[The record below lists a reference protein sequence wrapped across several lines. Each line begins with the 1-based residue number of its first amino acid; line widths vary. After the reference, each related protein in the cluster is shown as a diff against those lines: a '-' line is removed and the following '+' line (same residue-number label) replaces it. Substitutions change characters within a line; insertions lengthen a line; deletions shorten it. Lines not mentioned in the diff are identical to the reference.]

1 MSARTFRPL
10 FVLLVL
16 LLAAL
21 ACNLPGGKSPVQATA
36 VVSAPTAD
44 MTRVALEYQATQMSL
59 QLTQAA
65 DAANQPTTIPPTQP
79 PVVVNVTQVVPT
91 AEPPKEVQ
99 PTVAQATATQDFSAR
114 MKNAKIL
121 VYEDTQG
128 IGLWIS
134 DALNGMG
141 LRYTH
146 VGDAI
151 GDFMSNL
158 NSGINWDL
166 IIVGAESKSKV
177 QGEFWDVIG
186 EKLSR
191 NKTALIA
198 EVWYLDSLGEG
209 RIKTVTSGC
218 GIRFQRDWPLAESI
232 YWLVSDHPVFSDPNN
247 AMPLI
252 HYSRYWNWQ
261 AGDLIKLAPGSNAT
275 LLAGTFQKQKSDYGV
290 MATCYDGRVIF
301 QTFSNHDY
309 RYDEIVSLWQNYITY
324 VLKNRFAAVP

>member
-1 MSARTFRPL
+1 MSAHSLRSFAG
-10 FVLLVL
+10 VLVL
-16 LLAAL
+16 VLAVL
-21 ACNLPGGKSPVQATA
+21 ACNLPVGGNPASQPPVNN
-36 VVSAPTAD
+36 APTAD
-44 MTRVALEYQATQMSL
+44 ATRIALEIQSTQMSS
-59 QLTQAA
+59 QLTEAA
-65 DAANQPTTIPPTQP
+65 GKVQQPTSVPATQSVVTVVVQPTQ
-79 PVVVNVTQVVPT
+79 
-91 AEPPKEVQ
+91 EL
-99 PTVAQATATQDFSAR
+99 PTVAQPTPTADALAR

-128 IGLWIS
+128 FGLWIS

-141 LRYTH
+141 LKYTH

-166 IIVGAESKSKV
+166 IIVGAESKTKI

-186 EKLSR
+186 EKIAR

-198 EVWYLDSLGEG
+198 EVWYLDTLGEG

-218 GIRFQRDWPLAESI
+218 GIRFQRNWPLAESI
-232 YWLVSDHPVFSDPNN
+232 YWLVSDHPVFSDPNH

-252 HYSRYWNWQ
+252 HYNRYWQAQ

-275 LLAGTFQKQKSDYGV
+275 LLAGTFPKQKSDYGV
-290 MATCYDGRVIF
+290 MATCYDGRVIV

-309 RYDEIVSLWQNYITY
+309 RDDEIVALWQNYVTY